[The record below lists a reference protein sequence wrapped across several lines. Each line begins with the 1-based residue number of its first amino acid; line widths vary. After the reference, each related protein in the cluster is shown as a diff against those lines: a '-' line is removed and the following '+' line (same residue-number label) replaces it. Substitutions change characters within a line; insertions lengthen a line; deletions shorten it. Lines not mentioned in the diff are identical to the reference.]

1 MPLPPPPC
9 RLENAGPTPE
19 ATWNPGPAPPP
30 GRRPDASAAAAVL
43 TAAQAAVLT
52 PSKRPSFSRRSAV
65 GVRTAA
71 ASTSARH
78 RPRTPTGRRR
88 ALNGGPSASWKR
100 RRAGVEAAAVL
111 TPTVERRL
119 TTARAG
125 RRQDGGPGP
134 RPAAVQRPDGG
145 RTGLGCWVL
154 LGRYSCTPTLPIHL
168 AGTYRGGGGPGPR
181 SGVRSF

>member
-19 ATWNPGPAPPP
+19 ATWNPSPAPPP

-52 PSKRPSFSRRSAV
+52 P
-65 GVRTAA
+65 
-71 ASTSARH
+71 
-78 RPRTPTGRRR
+78 
-88 ALNGGPSASWKR
+88 
-100 RRAGVEAAAVL
+100 
-111 TPTVERRL
+111 TVERRL
-119 TTARAG
+119 TAARAG
-125 RRQDGGPGP
+125 RGQDGGPGP

-154 LGRYSCTPTLPIHL
+154 VGITFL
-168 AGTYRGGGGPGPR
+168 
-181 SGVRSF
+181 SFEQL